1 MKAFGAFAIA
11 LSLSAAMSAQ
21 EGGQSFTS
29 VLAQKNILNHMDVG
43 VNVGTMGVGVDVAV
57 PVGNYVR
64 VRAGYHYMPRFTI
77 NSDFSVETRG
87 GSLSQSDL
95 KRYMGKMSEVTTILE
110 QNGINLDNY
119 SREKALIDKFS
130 GVELKDKVSMGMRP
144 SMHQFKLLVDVLPF
158 KNNKHWS
165 LTTGIF
171 VGPAQ
176 VGDACNKDTEMQLLQ
191 AINAYN
197 ELYVMSCT
205 WEMLGGGDVY
215 YRGKSLHDTFTKMG
229 VAGFPLGTF
238 TRDVTSVVTDEN
250 GEERT
255 LVAAKGTKAIMVPS
269 ADGTARAEMEVSKV
283 RPYIGF
289 GYNTHLSRNKR
300 WRLNVDAGV
309 MFLCG
314 APKVYVDNV
323 YSIDE
328 SLIDTD
334 NEVYDIVRPNEEGT
348 DYVVDTP
355 LSHIDLVR
363 DLQGIPGKVG
373 DLVDVASKFKVYPNA
388 TVTFSYRLY

>member
-1 MKAFGAFAIA
+1 MDYAITTAGTTSVNA
-11 LSLSAAMSAQ
+11 LLSAVGADAAELKAVWLSYPTATFVTAAHFGDDLEVAEGTATLRTYTAENCMCDALYTVVGELRMATECTCTFGH
-21 EGGQSFTS
+21 EGGYQ
-29 VLAQKNILNHMDVG
+29 
-43 VNVGTMGVGVDVAV
+43 
-57 PVGNYVR
+57 
-64 VRAGYHYMPRFTI
+64 
-77 NSDFSVETRG
+77 
-87 GSLSQSDL
+87 LS
-95 KRYMGKMSEVTTILE
+95 TIL
-110 QNGINLDNY
+110 
-119 SREKALIDKFS
+119 
-130 GVELKDKVSMGMRP
+130 
-144 SMHQFKLLVDVLPF
+144 
-158 KNNKHWS
+158 
-165 LTTGIF
+165 
-171 VGPAQ
+171 
-176 VGDACNKDTEMQLLQ
+176 GDACNKDQEMPLLQ

-215 YRGKSLHDTFTKMG
+215 YKGRSLHDTFSKMG

-238 TRDVTSVVTDEN
+238 ARDVTRVVTDEN
-250 GEERT
+250 GAEHT

-328 SLIDTD
+328 SLIDTG

-363 DLQGIPGKVG
+363 DLQGITGKVG

>member
-1 MKAFGAFAIA
+1 MRKFATFLLS
-11 LSLSAAMSAQ
+11 LSLSALTSAQ
-21 EGGQSFTS
+21 TEKHSIVS
-29 VLAQKNILNHMDVG
+29 VLSQKSILNHMDVG
-43 VNVGTMGVGVDVAV
+43 VNVGTTGIGIDAAV

-77 NSDFSVETRG
+77 NSSFPVETRG
-87 GSLSQSDL
+87 GSLSESDL
-95 KRYMGKMSEVTTILE
+95 NHYMDKMSSITDILE

-119 SREKALIDKFS
+119 PKERELIEKFS
-130 GVELKDKVSMGMRP
+130 GVNLRDKVSMGMKP
-144 SMHQFKLLVDVLPF
+144 SMHQFKLLVDILPL

-171 VGPAQ
+171 VGPAT
-176 VGDACNKDTEMQLLQ
+176 VGNACNLTKETQLLQ

-205 WEMLGGGDVY
+205 DEMFGGTDISY
-215 YRGKSLHDTFTKMG
+215 KGKRLKEVFTQMG

-238 TRDVTSVVTDEN
+238 ARDIKYIDQN
-250 GEERT
+250 GEEQT
-255 LVAAKGTKAIMVPS
+255 AARKGTKAIMVPS
-269 ADGTARAEMEVSKV
+269 AEGTAHAEMEVSKV

-289 GYNTHLSRNKR
+289 GYNTHLSRDKR
-300 WRLNVDAGV
+300 WRMNVDAGV

-323 YSIDE
+323 YCIDE
-328 SLIDTD
+328 THINPD
-334 NEVYDIVRPNEEGT
+334 NEEYDIVRPNDDWT
-348 DYVVDTP
+348 DYVVDSP

-363 DLQGIPGKVG
+363 DVQGILGKVG
-373 DLVDVASKFKVYPNA
+373 DLVSVASKFKVYPNA